1 MRVISII
8 QWIHWKTSPG
18 TLKKKYSFHSLGGVM
33 EECKSKIQ
41 RCSVY
46 DPAKIFFTS
55 KFSHVLFC
63 NPTHK
68 TEAGAANR
76 WGGRLI
82 VNHMDESLWW
92 ANQKHWAAVR
102 SYLLHSFVQ
111 VHTVLLSL
119 LLSHEERYTQMC
131 GPETIFLSQTGI
143 CWISSSNFTMQDH
156 ILSTAGDTLRP
167 ALD

>member
-1 MRVISII
+1 LDEGHQYNSVNPLEDFS
-8 QWIHWKTSPG
+8 WDTE
-18 TLKKKYSFHSLGGVM
+18 KKYSFHSLGGVM

-68 TEAGAANR
+68 TEGGAANR

-82 VNHMDESLWW
+82 VNHMDESL
-92 ANQKHWAAVR
+92 
-102 SYLLHSFVQ
+102 
-111 VHTVLLSL
+111 
-119 LLSHEERYTQMC
+119 
-131 GPETIFLSQTGI
+131 
-143 CWISSSNFTMQDH
+143 
-156 ILSTAGDTLRP
+156 
-167 ALD
+167 